1 MLNDDTANLKS
12 HLKTLHANLAQT
24 EQVDEELQGLLV
36 QLDGDIQALLDKRA
50 AAAQAAL
57 SDEALA
63 AQALAAEQAE
73 ADPAAILLAEPPETT
88 TYGLAERSQEITA
101 KFAAEHPRLE
111 PALRELGRLLSN
123 MGI

>member
-12 HLKTLHANLAQT
+12 HLKTLHASLAQT
-24 EQVDEELQGLLV
+24 DQVDEELQGLLM

-50 AAAQAAL
+50 SA
-57 SDEALA
+57 ALA
-63 AQALAAEQAE
+63 AISEDALAEQAE
-73 ADPAAILLAEPPETT
+73 ASATAHDPAAYLPAEPADTT
-88 TYGLAERSQEITA
+88 TYGLAERTQEITA

-111 PALRELGRLLSN
+111 PALRELGRMLSN